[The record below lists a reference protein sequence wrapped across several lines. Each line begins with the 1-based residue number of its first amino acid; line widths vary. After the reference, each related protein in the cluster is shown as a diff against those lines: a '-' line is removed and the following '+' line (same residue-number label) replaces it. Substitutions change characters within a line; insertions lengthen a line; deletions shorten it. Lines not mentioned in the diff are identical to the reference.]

1 MRVILRDDVAAV
13 GHKGDVVD
21 VADGFARNFLV
32 PKGLAMAAS
41 PGALA
46 QASAMREARAKK
58 QARNR
63 EAAEQVAKQLTSAVV
78 SVPAKA
84 GADGRLFGAVTP
96 ADLVAAVLAQT
107 GVELDRRRVQP
118 SEPIKALGAH
128 EVPVRLHPEV
138 EARVRLEVVPRTS

>member
-1 MRVILRDDVAAV
+1 MRVILRDDVATV

-46 QASAMREARAKK
+46 QAAAMREGRAKK

-63 EAAEQVAKQLTSAVV
+63 EAAEQVAKQLTAAVV
-78 SVPAKA
+78 RVTAKA

-96 ADLVAAVLAQT
+96 ADLVAAVLTQT

-138 EARVRLEVVPRTS
+138 EARVRVEVVPRTS